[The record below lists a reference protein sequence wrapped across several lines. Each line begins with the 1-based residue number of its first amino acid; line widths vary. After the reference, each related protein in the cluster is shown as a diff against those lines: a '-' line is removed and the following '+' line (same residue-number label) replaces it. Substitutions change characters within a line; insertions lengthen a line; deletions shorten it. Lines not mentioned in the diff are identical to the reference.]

1 MASRNRVL
9 VSIAVAAA
17 VIGLGAGVAVALYP
31 SGASSAAPPTA
42 QALTTLVN
50 QLTSADPRVEA
61 AALAPGGAPVRGEPA
76 TLLPAGSKLVV
87 EPATWEVTG
96 VDSSGAP
103 AAGRIRARLTE
114 PGRLARAVY
123 LELVKM
129 QGRWLVYETSQA

>member
-61 AALAPGGAPVRGEPA
+61 EALAPGGAPVQGESA

-87 EPATWEVTG
+87 EAATWEVTG
-96 VDSSGAP
+96 VDSSGAS

-114 PGRLARAVY
+114 PDRPASAVY